1 MYKLQDYYFY
11 SKNTSKSLLFYTN
24 SKLFFNSLNIKK
36 FENTLNINLNIIM
49 TDLKKSKDREVSEI
63 LTLSRNREKTVFYS
77 F

>member
-1 MYKLQDYYFY
+1 
-11 SKNTSKSLLFYTN
+11 
-24 SKLFFNSLNIKK
+24 LNIKK